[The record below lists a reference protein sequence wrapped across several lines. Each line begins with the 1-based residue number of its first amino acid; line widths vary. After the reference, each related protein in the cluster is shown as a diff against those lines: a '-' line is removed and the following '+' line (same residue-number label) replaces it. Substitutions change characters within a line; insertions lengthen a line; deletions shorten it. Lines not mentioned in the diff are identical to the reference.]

1 MASSMSS
8 PAVARGVAQR
18 SGRGAVRT
26 QGKGAECARNLGD
39 ASPPVNTGACAA
51 WGHIH
56 DLLHAG
62 SVLRWAQA
70 LPKQRSSLME
80 AAMRERI
87 NNDLKTA
94 MKAGEKL
101 RVGTL
106 RLVNSAIKS
115 ADIDARPSGKDK
127 ISDADILSVLTKMI
141 KQRRDSVEQYQA
153 GGRQDCADQEL
164 AEIAI
169 IEGYLPKQMSEAET
183 KAAIAAT
190 IKEVGAASV
199 KDMGKVMA
207 ALK

>member
-1 MASSMSS
+1 
-8 PAVARGVAQR
+8 
-18 SGRGAVRT
+18 
-26 QGKGAECARNLGD
+26 
-39 ASPPVNTGACAA
+39 
-51 WGHIH
+51 
-56 DLLHAG
+56 
-62 SVLRWAQA
+62 
-70 LPKQRSSLME
+70 
-80 AAMRERI
+80 MRERI

-141 KQRRDSVEQYQA
+141 KQRRDLVEQYQA
-153 GGRQDCADQEL
+153 GGRQDLADQES

-183 KAAIAAT
+183 KDAIAAT

-207 ALK
+207 ALKERYAGQMDFGKASGAVKSLLN